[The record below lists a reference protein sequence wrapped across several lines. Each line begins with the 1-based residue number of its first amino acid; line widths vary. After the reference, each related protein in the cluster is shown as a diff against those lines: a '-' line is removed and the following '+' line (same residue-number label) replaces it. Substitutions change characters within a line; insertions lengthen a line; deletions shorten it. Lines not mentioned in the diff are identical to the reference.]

1 MKFLKYESSHFYS
14 ILIISSSKMGVP
26 ERIKEIED
34 EIRRTQI
41 NKATNHHVGLLR
53 AKIAR
58 LKQEQEEKSGRASK
72 STGGY
77 SVRRSGDAT
86 VSIIGLPSVGKSTL
100 LNNLTGAD
108 SKVAAFDFTTLDIV
122 PGMMTYNGAKVQI
135 LDLPGIIKG
144 AASGKGFGKKVL
156 SVARTSNLVIMVVD
170 VFKPDQTDL
179 LRNELAQIG
188 IRLDQKPPNIT
199 VDKKGSGGIQ
209 ITNLVPESIS
219 NSLIGGILRINKIHH
234 ARVFIPEPITTEQ
247 FIDVISENRVY
258 INSVTILNKV
268 DLVDKKTLED
278 IKSKIGTDFIPISA
292 DKDRNLED
300 LKDAIYQQLDL
311 IRIYLRPKGGVAD
324 YEEPLIVPRDSSIIE
339 ICAKIHRDVQKN
351 FRYAYIW
358 GNSAKFKGQKVGK
371 KHIVEDEDVVTL
383 IITK

>member
-1 MKFLKYESSHFYS
+1 
-14 ILIISSSKMGVP
+14 MGVP

-58 LKQEQEEKSGRASK
+58 LKQEQEEKAGRSSK

-77 SVRRSGDAT
+77 SVRRSGDST

-108 SKVAAFDFTTLDIV
+108 SKIGAFDFTTLDVV
-122 PGMMTYNGAKVQI
+122 PGMMTYKGAKIQI

-247 FIDVISENRVY
+247 FIDVILGNRVY

-268 DLVDKKTLED
+268 DLVDKKTLDD
-278 IKSKIGTDFIPISA
+278 IKSKIRTNFIPISA
-292 DKDRNLED
+292 DKDKNLEN

-311 IRIYLRPKGGVAD
+311 IRIYLRPKGGEAD
-324 YEEPLIVPRDSSIIE
+324 YEEPLIVPRDSSIFE

-351 FRYAYIW
+351 FRYAYVW

-383 IITK
+383 INKK

>member
-1 MKFLKYESSHFYS
+1 
-14 ILIISSSKMGVP
+14 MGVP

-41 NKATNHHVGLLR
+41 NHVGLLR
-53 AKIAR
+53 AKISR
-58 LKQEQEEKSGRASK
+58 LKQDQEEKSGRSSK

-108 SKVAAFDFTTLDIV
+108 SKIGSYDFTTLDVV
-122 PGMMTYNGAKVQI
+122 PGTMTYNGAKVQI

-170 VFKPDQTDL
+170 IFKPDQTDL

-247 FIDVISENRVY
+247 FIDVISGNRVY

-351 FRYAYIW
+351 FRYAYVW

-371 KHIVEDEDVVTL
+371 KHILEDEDVVTL
-383 IITK
+383 INTK

>member
-1 MKFLKYESSHFYS
+1 
-14 ILIISSSKMGVP
+14 MGVP

-58 LKQEQEEKSGRASK
+58 LKQEQEEKAGRSSK

-77 SVRRSGDAT
+77 SVRRSGDST

-108 SKVAAFDFTTLDIV
+108 SKIGAFDFTTLDVV
-122 PGMMTYNGAKVQI
+122 PGMMTYNGAKIQI

-247 FIDVISENRVY
+247 FIDVILGNRVY

-268 DLVDKKTLED
+268 DLVDKKTLDD
-278 IKSKIGTDFIPISA
+278 IKSKIRTNFIPISA
-292 DKDRNLED
+292 DKDKNLEN

-311 IRIYLRPKGGVAD
+311 IRIYLRPKGGEAD
-324 YEEPLIVPRDSSIIE
+324 YEEPLIVPRDSSIFE

-351 FRYAYIW
+351 FRYAYVW

-383 IITK
+383 INKK

>member
-1 MKFLKYESSHFYS
+1 
-14 ILIISSSKMGVP
+14 MGVP

-58 LKQEQEEKSGRASK
+58 LKQEQEEKAGRSSK

-77 SVRRSGDAT
+77 SVRRSGDST

-108 SKVAAFDFTTLDIV
+108 SKIGAFDFTTLDVV
-122 PGMMTYNGAKVQI
+122 PGMMTYKGAKIQI

-170 VFKPDQTDL
+170 VFKPDQTGL

-219 NSLIGGILRINKIHH
+219 NSLIGGIMRINKIHH

-247 FIDVISENRVY
+247 FIDVILGNRVY

-268 DLVDKKTLED
+268 DLVDKKTLDD
-278 IKSKIGTDFIPISA
+278 IKSKIRTNFIPISA
-292 DKDRNLED
+292 DKDKNLEN

-311 IRIYLRPKGGVAD
+311 IRIYLRPKGGEAD
-324 YEEPLIVPRDSSIIE
+324 YEEPLIVPRDSSIFE

-351 FRYAYIW
+351 FRYAYVW

-383 IITK
+383 INTK

>member
-1 MKFLKYESSHFYS
+1 
-14 ILIISSSKMGVP
+14 
-26 ERIKEIED
+26 
-34 EIRRTQI
+34 
-41 NKATNHHVGLLR
+41 
-53 AKIAR
+53 
-58 LKQEQEEKSGRASK
+58 
-72 STGGY
+72 
-77 SVRRSGDAT
+77 
-86 VSIIGLPSVGKSTL
+86 
-100 LNNLTGAD
+100 
-108 SKVAAFDFTTLDIV
+108 
-122 PGMMTYNGAKVQI
+122 MTYNGAKVQI

-247 FIDVISENRVY
+247 FIDVISGNRVY

-351 FRYAYIW
+351 FRYAYVW

-371 KHIVEDEDVVTL
+371 KHILEDEDVVTL
-383 IITK
+383 INTK

>member
-1 MKFLKYESSHFYS
+1 
-14 ILIISSSKMGVP
+14 
-26 ERIKEIED
+26 
-34 EIRRTQI
+34 
-41 NKATNHHVGLLR
+41 
-53 AKIAR
+53 
-58 LKQEQEEKSGRASK
+58 
-72 STGGY
+72 
-77 SVRRSGDAT
+77 
-86 VSIIGLPSVGKSTL
+86 
-100 LNNLTGAD
+100 
-108 SKVAAFDFTTLDIV
+108 
-122 PGMMTYNGAKVQI
+122 MMTYNGAKVQI

>member
-1 MKFLKYESSHFYS
+1 
-14 ILIISSSKMGVP
+14 MGVP

-58 LKQEQEEKSGRASK
+58 LKQEQEEKAGRSSK

-77 SVRRSGDAT
+77 SVRRSGDST

-108 SKVAAFDFTTLDIV
+108 SKIGAFDFTTLDVV
-122 PGMMTYNGAKVQI
+122 PGMMTYKGAKIQI

-170 VFKPDQTDL
+170 VFKPDQTGL

-247 FIDVISENRVY
+247 FIDVILGNRVY
-258 INSVTILNKV
+258 VNSVTILNKV
-268 DLVDKKTLED
+268 DLVDKKTLDD
-278 IKSKIGTDFIPISA
+278 IKSKIRTNFIPISA
-292 DKDRNLED
+292 DKDKNLEN

-311 IRIYLRPKGGVAD
+311 IRIYLRPKGGEAD
-324 YEEPLIVPRDSSIIE
+324 YEEPLIVPRDSSIFE

-351 FRYAYIW
+351 FRYAYVW

-383 IITK
+383 INKK

>member
-1 MKFLKYESSHFYS
+1 
-14 ILIISSSKMGVP
+14 MGVP

-53 AKIAR
+53 PKIAR
-58 LKQEQEEKSGRASK
+58 LKQEQEEKAGRSSK

-77 SVRRSGDAT
+77 SVRRSGDST

-108 SKVAAFDFTTLDIV
+108 SKIGAFDFTTLDVV
-122 PGMMTYNGAKVQI
+122 PGMMTYKGAKIQI

-219 NSLIGGILRINKIHH
+219 NSLIGGIMRINKIHH

-247 FIDVISENRVY
+247 FIDVILGNRVY

-268 DLVDKKTLED
+268 DLVDKKTLDD
-278 IKSKIGTDFIPISA
+278 IKSKIRTNFIPISA
-292 DKDRNLED
+292 DKDKNLEN

-311 IRIYLRPKGGVAD
+311 IRIYLRPKGGEAD
-324 YEEPLIVPRDSSIIE
+324 YEEPLIVPRDSSIFE

-351 FRYAYIW
+351 FRYAYVW

-383 IITK
+383 INKK

>member
-1 MKFLKYESSHFYS
+1 
-14 ILIISSSKMGVP
+14 MGVP

-58 LKQEQEEKSGRASK
+58 LKQEQEEKAGRSSK

-77 SVRRSGDAT
+77 SVRRSGDST

-108 SKVAAFDFTTLDIV
+108 SKIGAFDFTTLDVV
-122 PGMMTYNGAKVQI
+122 PGMMTYKGAKIQI

-170 VFKPDQTDL
+170 VFKPDQTGL

-219 NSLIGGILRINKIHH
+219 NSLIGGIMRINKIHH

-247 FIDVISENRVY
+247 FIDVILGNRVY
-258 INSVTILNKV
+258 VNSVTILNKV
-268 DLVDKKTLED
+268 DLVDKKTLDD
-278 IKSKIGTDFIPISA
+278 IKSKIRTNFIPISA
-292 DKDRNLED
+292 DKDKNLEN

-311 IRIYLRPKGGVAD
+311 IRIYLRPKGGEAD
-324 YEEPLIVPRDSSIIE
+324 YEEPLIVPRDSSIFE

-351 FRYAYIW
+351 FRYAYVW

-383 IITK
+383 INKK

>member
-1 MKFLKYESSHFYS
+1 
-14 ILIISSSKMGVP
+14 MGVP
-26 ERIKEIED
+26 ERIKGIED